1 MLYLAENLKKY
12 RVMKNLTQEDVADY
26 LKITPQSVSKW
37 ERGETYPDITLL
49 PALAN
54 IFETSIDL
62 LVGMD
67 AIRATEAKYNIHK
80 SANEFIHNDRLGL
93 AEKAYRDALLIYPNE
108 SGMILGLASVLALK
122 DESEEAI
129 ELIEKGLALSTN
141 EKQKATMRAT
151 LCFLYLKCGKTEK
164 AKMLAATLPHMREC
178 REIVAPIVEQ
188 NPSVDKIDA
197 NIRNILLG

>member
-1 MLYLAENLKKY
+1 
-12 RVMKNLTQEDVADY
+12 
-26 LKITPQSVSKW
+26 
-37 ERGETYPDITLL
+37 
-49 PALAN
+49 
-54 IFETSIDL
+54 
-62 LVGMD
+62 
-67 AIRATEAKYNIHK
+67 
-80 SANEFIHNDRLGL
+80 
-93 AEKAYRDALLIYPNE
+93 
-108 SGMILGLASVLALK
+108 MILGLASVLALK